1 MCVKQKFHKN
11 MTLDYF
17 IVISQHI
24 TEALLN
30 EITKREEHK
39 KKKDHKDR
47 TRLKYCSVI
56 IYYTI
61 TDRIK
66 YIRMIV
72 HCIRILNK
80 YIHNK

>member
-24 TEALLN
+24 AEALLN

-39 KKKDHKDR
+39 KKKKKSQR
-47 TRLKYCSVI
+47 PNQVKNTV
-56 IYYTI
+56 
-61 TDRIK
+61 
-66 YIRMIV
+66 V
-72 HCIRILNK
+72 
-80 YIHNK
+80 